1 MDQKSLPSLKVK
13 LVDPDIYYPAR
24 RSMVFSF
31 WVFNAAF
38 PIGIGT
44 SMSGFSS
51 IVMLFLGLGLAFAIY
66 AFLNFRRR
74 RSAHSGLFLEM
85 NREGL
90 RICDDTGAVVEFI
103 PASEIYEPY
112 VPEKDQMPHN
122 SIKAEWKELMHG
134 ARPNFVSFKHG
145 EQKRELHFEPD
156 SSYMMRQ
163 LEKVVNRWE
172 NRGQNKSVRV

>member
-90 RICDDTGAVVEFI
+90 RICDESGEVVENI
-103 PASEIYEPY
+103 PLSEIDDLSIPDEDQIPY
-112 VPEKDQMPHN
+112 N
-122 SIKAEWKELMHG
+122 SIKAEWRELIHG
-134 ARPNFVSFKHG
+134 ARQNFVSFKHG
-145 EQKRELHFEPD
+145 EEKRELHFEPD

-172 NRGQNKSVRV
+172 NRGQNKSARV